1 MPPVKRAVG
10 RPLTILPPGIVLA
23 DHAQRS
29 VGSYQRGKHEGC
41 TVMTTDQIDQAKDED
56 DAAYFQRRAEW
67 HRGRASVADD
77 VATRRLHEKFA
88 RMYHDR
94 GAD

>member
-1 MPPVKRAVG
+1 LRITHSDLSASINAANMRDA
-10 RPLTILPPGIVLA
+10 
-23 DHAQRS
+23 
-29 VGSYQRGKHEGC
+29 

>member
-1 MPPVKRAVG
+1 LRITHSDLSASINVANMRDA
-10 RPLTILPPGIVLA
+10 
-23 DHAQRS
+23 
-29 VGSYQRGKHEGC
+29 
-41 TVMTTDQIDQAKDED
+41 TVMTTDQIDQVKDED

>member
-1 MPPVKRAVG
+1 LRITHSDLSASINAANMRDA
-10 RPLTILPPGIVLA
+10 
-23 DHAQRS
+23 
-29 VGSYQRGKHEGC
+29 

-94 GAD
+94 GTD

>member
-1 MPPVKRAVG
+1 M
-10 RPLTILPPGIVLA
+10 
-23 DHAQRS
+23 
-29 VGSYQRGKHEGC
+29 
-41 TVMTTDQIDQAKDED
+41 MTTDQIDQAKDED

-94 GAD
+94 GTD

>member
-1 MPPVKRAVG
+1 LRITHSDLSAAINVAKMRDA
-10 RPLTILPPGIVLA
+10 
-23 DHAQRS
+23 
-29 VGSYQRGKHEGC
+29 

-94 GAD
+94 GTD

>member
-1 MPPVKRAVG
+1 MRITHSDLSASINAANM
-10 RPLTILPPGIVLA
+10 RDA
-23 DHAQRS
+23 
-29 VGSYQRGKHEGC
+29 

-94 GAD
+94 GTD

>member
-1 MPPVKRAVG
+1 LRITHSDLSASINAANMRDA
-10 RPLTILPPGIVLA
+10 
-23 DHAQRS
+23 
-29 VGSYQRGKHEGC
+29 

-67 HRGRASVADD
+67 HRGRARVADD

-94 GAD
+94 GTD